1 MIVLKR
7 QLYSRCL
14 EQREYG
20 KITNALK
27 SKYNKGIDKGIKFIR
42 NLHKKKIDEIN
53 ELSPIE
59 NRKLGIK
66 LTKEANKK
74 GIRVFDND
82 SAHKI
87 IGNVGM
93 SSGKIKDSGNLID
106 LGEEVSKETRESI
119 ESILPLIK
127 PVISKNEYRMH
138 KKVLNELGKKIEN

>member
-7 QLYSRCL
+7 QLYSQYCL

-27 SKYNKGIDKGIKFIR
+27 GKYNKGIDKGIKFIR

-74 GIRVFDND
+74 GIRVFDKDNV
-82 SAHKI
+82 HKVV
-87 IGNVGM
+87 GNVG
-93 SSGKIKDSGNLID
+93 KIVEK
-106 LGEEVSKETRESI
+106 
-119 ESILPLIK
+119 
-127 PVISKNEYRMH
+127 
-138 KKVLNELGKKIEN
+138 